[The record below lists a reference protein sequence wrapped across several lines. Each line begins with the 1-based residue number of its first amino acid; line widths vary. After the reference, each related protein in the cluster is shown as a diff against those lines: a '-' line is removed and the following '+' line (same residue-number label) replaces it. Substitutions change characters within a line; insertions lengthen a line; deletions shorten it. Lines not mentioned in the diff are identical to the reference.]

1 MGYSLAQ
8 EARVTVKIIL
18 AVFEIMTLSV
28 QMTLL
33 GDDVKLRALL
43 NPSFLS

>member
-8 EARVTVKIIL
+8 EARVTIKIIL

-28 QMTLL
+28 QMTSHFV
-33 GDDVKLRALL
+33 G
-43 NPSFLS
+43 